1 MKTALF
7 VDFDN
12 VYSGL
17 RRISAQG
24 AERFARHPARWLR
37 WLTEDLP
44 QAVAAIEGVGGRR
57 VLVRR
62 CYLNPV
68 MFQQYRR
75 PFHEAGFEIVDCPPM
90 TATGKTS
97 TDIHLVLDTMD
108 ALLDA
113 THFDEFVVFSADAD
127 FSPVL
132 RRLRRHDRRTIVFA
146 AGAMSE
152 AYKASADLVI
162 DIPTFIREGLQ
173 LVEAEPE
180 EEAETVV
187 EAGRVQVAMGDLRQ
201 QATIAVRRA
210 VLEAVGPMPLPTL
223 ATVLQRELPGLR
235 ECQWAGAG
243 SFGLLMRQLAPAGVV
258 FDFQGELAYDQSR
271 RDRSRAQQPIAEVR
285 SPAQPVPG
293 VGSGAPATTSPPPEP
308 LSTEEIDLAAMRV
321 IRQRVAL
328 SQRPVLFSSLG
339 TDLRQELPQLAGG
352 WNGAPTLAALLQRLN
367 LEPLLR
373 AELEDGSTFVL
384 YDPER
389 HTAPAGVVND
399 AVVAAMLRAAELP
412 AIRAQDLAR
421 VLHHARS
428 HMGRSEPFEIS
439 AVSRSVA
446 EALAA
451 DGRPVS
457 PRRVAAVLQ
466 ALIFGGLDTSQGFAD
481 AEQLSAA
488 AMGVIL
494 SAWSRETQVQADDE
508 ARRRLM
514 AWLQAPAL

>member
-24 AERFARHPARWLR
+24 AERFARQPARWLR

-44 QAVAAIEGVGGRR
+44 QTSAANGAADGRR

-68 MFQQYRR
+68 MFHLYRR

-132 RRLRRHDRRTIVFA
+132 RRLRRHDRRTVVFA

-162 DIPTFIREGLQ
+162 DIPTFIRDGLE

-180 EEAETVV
+180 EEADRTV
-187 EAGRVQVAMGDLRQ
+187 EAMRLQAAMADLRQ
-201 QATIAVRRA
+201 KATTTVRRV
-210 VLEAVGPMPLPTL
+210 VLEAAGPVPLPTL
-223 ATVLQRELPGLR
+223 ATALQRELPLLR
-235 ECQWAGAG
+235 ESQWAGAS

-258 FDFQGELAYDQSR
+258 FDFPGEMAYDQSR
-271 RDRSRAQQPIAEVR
+271 RDRSRAQQPVTDAR
-285 SPAQPVPG
+285 LPTLPTPG
-293 VGSGAPATTSPPPEP
+293 VDAATLAAAVSPIETPPGEA
-308 LSTEEIDLAAMRV
+308 LDLAATRLV
-321 IRQRVAL
+321 RQRVGA
-328 SQRPVLFSSLG
+328 SARPVLFSSLG

-352 WNGAPTLAALLQRLN
+352 WNGAPTLAAFLQRLH

-389 HTAPAGVVND
+389 HTPPAGVVND

-412 AIRAQDLAR
+412 AIRAHDLAR
-421 VLHHARS
+421 LLHHARS
-428 HMGRSEPFEIS
+428 HTGRSEPFEIS
-439 AVSRSVA
+439 AVSRKVGEAMAA
-446 EALAA
+446 E
-451 DGRPVS
+451 GRPVS
-457 PRRVAAVLQ
+457 ARRVAAVLQ
-466 ALIFGGLDTSQGFAD
+466 ALIFGGLDTAQVFTD
-481 AEQLSAA
+481 AEQLGAA
-488 AMGVIL
+488 ALGVIL
-494 SAWSRETQVQADDE
+494 SAWSRETQVQVDDE
-508 ARRRLM
+508 ARRRLT
-514 AWLQAPAL
+514 AWLRA

>member
-44 QAVAAIEGVGGRR
+44 RSVTASDTAGGRR

-173 LVEAEPE
+173 LVEAEPLD
-180 EEAETVV
+180 EAETVF
-187 EAGRVQVAMGDLRQ
+187 EAGRVQIAMGELRLKA
-201 QATIAVRRA
+201 ATAVRRA
-210 VLEAVGPMPLPTL
+210 VLEAAGPMPLPTL

-243 SFGLLMRQLAPAGVV
+243 TFSALLRQLAPAGVV

-271 RDRSRAQQPIAEVR
+271 RDRSRSLQQSADARAPVQSAAGVGLAA
-285 SPAQPVPG
+285 PAVAAPVPDTL
-293 VGSGAPATTSPPPEP
+293 SAEELDIAAT
-308 LSTEEIDLAAMRV
+308 RV
-321 IRQRVAL
+321 IRQRVGM
-328 SQRPVLFSSLG
+328 SQKPVLFSSLG
-339 TDLRQELPQLAGG
+339 TDLRQELPQFAAG
-352 WNGAPTLAALLQRLN
+352 WNGAPTLAAFLQRLS

-412 AIRAQDLAR
+412 AMRSQDLSR

-439 AVSRSVA
+439 AVSRNVS

-451 DGRPVS
+451 EGRSVS

-466 ALIFGGLDTSQGFAD
+466 ALIFGGLDTSHAFAD
-481 AEQLSAA
+481 TELLCTA

-514 AWLQAPAL
+514 AWLQAPAQ